1 MSKQDFLV
9 ELGTEELPPKA
20 LLKLSKSFQ
29 AGVVEGL
36 KNESLDHGEVKSFA
50 TPRRLAILVSS
61 LDAKQADR
69 LSEKFGPAVKAAF
82 DAEGNPT
89 RAAEGFAKSCG
100 VTVADLDR
108 SEKDGVEKLTYSSKV
123 LGKSTNELLPAIV
136 DAALAK
142 LPIPKRMRWGASRD
156 EFVRP
161 VHWLVMLFGEE
172 VIPSTIMGV
181 ESGAESFGHR
191 FHHPD
196 KIHISKASEYEA
208 LMLEP
213 GNVVVD
219 FSKRRELIRNA
230 ILAEGQKI
238 NADTVVDESL
248 LDEVTGLVEYPVAL
262 TGRFDEL
269 FLEVPSE
276 ALILAMKSHQKCF
289 YLVNDKEELL
299 PYFVTVSNI
308 RSNDPSQVIEGNE
321 RVIRPRLADAKFFY
335 ETDKQSSLESRIDQ
349 LKKVVFQEKLGT
361 VYDRS
366 LRVANLAKFIA
377 LNTGE
382 DAAQS
387 ERAAMLSKCDLV
399 TNMVGEFADLQGLMG
414 SYYAVN
420 DGEAEPVATAI
431 NEQYMPRYAGD
442 NLPAT
447 AIGGI
452 LALADKLDSIVGLF
466 AIGQPPTGSK
476 DPFALRR
483 SAIGILR
490 ILVENKLDIDLMD
503 CIEESIKGF
512 DTLEVE
518 TDTAE
523 KVFEFMLERFR
534 SWYADEGVSS
544 NVFQSVMALK
554 PRKPFDFAKRI
565 QAVSNFVKLDESAAL
580 AAANKRVSNLLDKVD
595 AGSLT
600 TNVDE
605 KLFEEDAERTLFQQL
620 QEKELNTAPLFEA
633 GDYTTGLAELA
644 QLKDAVDGFFD
655 DVLVMCDDKSIQTN
669 RLALLQRL
677 RDIFL
682 EVADISYLH
691 TS

>member
-335 ETDKQSSLESRIDQ
+335 ETDKQSSLESRLDQ
-349 LKKVVFQEKLGT
+349 LRKVVFQEKLGT

>member
-36 KNESLDHGEVKSFA
+36 KNESLAHGAVQSFA
-50 TPRRLAILVSS
+50 TPRRLAVLVSA
-61 LDAKQADR
+61 LDTKQADR
-69 LSEKFGPAVKAAF
+69 LIEKFGPAVKAAF
-82 DAEGNPT
+82 DADGNST
-89 RAAEGFAKSCG
+89 RAADGFAKSCG
-100 VTVADLDR
+100 VTVADLGRAD
-108 SEKDGVEKLTYSSKV
+108 KDGVEKLAYSSM
-123 LGKSTNELLPAIV
+123 LPGKSTGELLPAIV

-172 VIPSTIMGV
+172 VVPSTIMGV
-181 ESGAESFGHR
+181 DSGADSFGHR

-196 KIHISKASEYEA
+196 KIRINKASDYEA
-208 LMLEP
+208 LLLEP
-213 GNVVVD
+213 GNVVAD
-219 FSKRRELIRNA
+219 FAKRRELIRTA
-230 ILAEGQKI
+230 IIAEGVKL
-238 NADTVVDESL
+238 NASTVVDESL

-262 TGRFDEL
+262 TGKFDEL
-269 FLEVPSE
+269 FLQVPAE

-289 YLVNDKEELL
+289 YLLDSEEKLL

-335 ETDKQSSLESRIDQ
+335 ETDKQTSLESRLDQ
-349 LKKVVFQEKLGT
+349 LKKVIFQEKLGT

-366 LRVANLAKFIA
+366 LRVASLARFIA
-377 LNTGE
+377 ANTSE
-382 DAAQS
+382 DEAQS

-414 SYYAVN
+414 SYYAIN
-420 DGEAEPVATAI
+420 DGEPEPVVKAI

-442 NLPAT
+442 DLPST

-452 LALADKLDSIVGLF
+452 LAIADKLDSIVGLF

-483 SAIGILR
+483 SAIGVLR
-490 ILVENKLDIDLMD
+490 ILVENRLDLDLMA
-503 CIEESIKGF
+503 CIEASLKGF
-512 DTLEVE
+512 DSLEFDA
-518 TDTAE
+518 DTAE
-523 KVFEFMLERFR
+523 RVFEFMLERFR
-534 SWYADEGVSS
+534 SWYSDEGVSS
-544 NVFQSVMALK
+544 NVFQSVMEIK
-554 PRKPFDFAKRI
+554 PRKPYDFAKRI
-565 QAVSNFVKLDESAAL
+565 QAVSNFVQLEESAAL
-580 AAANKRVSNLLDKVD
+580 AAANKRVSNLLGKVD
-595 AGSLT
+595 AASLST
-600 TNVDE
+600 EVNEALLIDSAE
-605 KLFEEDAERTLFQQL
+605 KVLFQQL
-620 QEKELNTAPLFEA
+620 REKELNTAPLFEA
-633 GDYTTGLAELA
+633 GDYTSGLAELA
-644 QLKDAVDGFFD
+644 QLKDSVDGFFD
-655 DVLVMCDDKSIQTN
+655 DVLVMCDDKAVQNN
-669 RLALLQRL
+669 RIALLQRL

-682 EVADISYLH
+682 KVADISYLH
-691 TS
+691 ST